1 MKVLVLGAGAT
12 GAYFGARLIEAGV
25 DVTFLVRP
33 ARAERLRADGLRVIS
48 ENGDFAGPVQTLVT
62 VPRDAAFDVVLL
74 ACKAYDL
81 DGAIAAI
88 APAVGERTR
97 VIPLLNGMRHV
108 DALDLAF
115 GAARVWGGLCH
126 IPVTLRDDGVVVHM
140 GKVARLAF
148 GARQP
153 DAREADIAD
162 ALLSMRA
169 AVTHSDRIVDAMWE
183 KWAFLSTLAG
193 MTCLM
198 RASIGEIVAT
208 ADGTALMRRCYA
220 EARDVAAAC
229 GRAVSD
235 ASAADADASL
245 TAAGSALKA
254 SMLRDLE
261 RGARTECEHILG
273 DLVARGVAHGLDLP
287 LLTAACVHVRA
298 YENARSA

>member
-12 GAYFGARLIEAGV
+12 GAYFGARLIEADV

-33 ARAERLRADGLRVIS
+33 ARAERLRAEGLRVVS
-48 ENGDFAGPVQTLVT
+48 ENGDFAAPVPTLVT
-62 VPRDAAFDVVLL
+62 VPRDARFDVVLL

-88 APAVGERTR
+88 APAVGEATR

-108 DALDLAF
+108 DALELAF

-126 IPVTLRDDGVVVHM
+126 IPVTLDDTGVVRHL
-140 GKVARLAF
+140 GKVARIAF
-148 GARQP
+148 GARQADP
-153 DAREADIAD
+153 READIAQ
-162 ALLSMRA
+162 ALLPMRA
-169 AVTHSDRIVDAMWE
+169 SVTHSDAIVQAMWE

-208 ADGTALMRRCYA
+208 ADGAALMRRCYA
-220 EARDVAAAC
+220 ESRSVAQAC
-229 GRAVSD
+229 GHAVSET
-235 ASAADADASL
+235 SLADSDASL
-245 TAAGSALKA
+245 TAEGSALKS

-287 LLTAACVHVRA
+287 LLTAACAHVRA
-298 YENARSA
+298 YENARN